1 MQIAQIPS
9 PYGAASQQPKRII
22 IHSMGEYLN
31 LGDRD
36 ASAADFLASIGLS
49 AQYLVAPSG
58 VVIQCRQD
66 NQGAYHAKGFNTDSI
81 GIEFL
86 VPGVHTYATFLE
98 AIKKPY
104 LHDQQY
110 AAGVNL
116 VSHLINKHGIED
128 IKRHSDVDPDRKK
141 DPGEGFPWVQ
151 FLRDIA

>member
-9 PYGAASQQPKRII
+9 PFGAASQIPKLIV
-22 IHSMGEYLN
+22 IHSMGEYLS

-36 ASAADFLASIGLS
+36 MSAADFLASIGLS
-49 AQYLVAPSG
+49 AQYLITPSG

-86 VPGVHTYATFLE
+86 VPGVHTYDTFIE

-104 LHDQQY
+104 VSDTQY
-110 AAGVNL
+110 AVGVNL
-116 VSHLINKHGIED
+116 VNHLINKYGIDMVE
-128 IKRHSDVDPDRKK
+128 RHSVLDPDRKK
-141 DPGEGFPWVQ
+141 DPGEGFPWHQ
-151 FLRDIA
+151 FMRDVA

>member
-9 PYGAASQQPKRII
+9 SIGFHKQYAKRIL
-22 IHSMGEYLN
+22 IHSMAEYLE

-36 ASAADFLASIGLS
+36 LHAADFLEQAGLS
-49 AQYLVAPSG
+49 AHYLVTPSG
-58 VVIQCRQD
+58 VVIQTRQD
-66 NQGAYHAKGFNTDSI
+66 TQGAYHARGFNEDSI

-98 AIKKPY
+98 SIKKPY

-116 VSHLINKHGIED
+116 VSHLVNKYGIED
-128 IKRHSDVDPDRKK
+128 IKRHSDVDPGRKK
-141 DPGEGFPWVQ
+141 DPGEGFPWIQ
-151 FLRDIA
+151 FLREST